1 MTATLTLPV
10 RKKPESIFLKLAR
23 KIAGM
28 VGATIPVSEERR
40 RQTFNEIMR
49 DYDNMISRI
58 CFSYSRTTEEFE
70 DLRQDTYINIW
81 QGLSNFRGE
90 SAVKTWVYRITLN
103 TCVSILRK
111 RKNEGNRAELT
122 DFADLI
128 DEATDHRALLN
139 DMYQAIS
146 RLPQI
151 DKAIVLM
158 WLDENSYD
166 EIAEVMGLSR
176 NNVAV
181 RLHRAKQTLKI
192 I

>member
-28 VGATIPVSEERR
+28 VGAAIPVSEERR

-81 QGLSNFRGE
+81 QGFSNFRGE

-128 DEATDHRALLN
+128 DEA
-139 DMYQAIS
+139 
-146 RLPQI
+146 
-151 DKAIVLM
+151 IVLM

-166 EIAEVMGLSR
+166 EIAEVMSLSR

>member
-1 MTATLTLPV
+1 
-10 RKKPESIFLKLAR
+10 
-23 KIAGM
+23 M

-58 CFSYSRTTEEFE
+58 CFSYSRSTEELE
-70 DLRQDTYINIW
+70 DLRQDAYINIW

-111 RKNEGNRAELT
+111 RKSEGNRVELT

-166 EIAEVMGLSR
+166 EIAEVMGMSR

-181 RLHRAKQTLKI
+181 RLHRAKQTLRI